1 MSLTAGITIV
11 GSSSLIK
18 KFTKGVAQAKKDIR
32 KNLLKAGSVIQ
43 AEAKTGFKARGQKN
57 SPNPATGPRTLR
69 VQSGQ
74 LRRSIVVRSRGSG
87 VNMVVEVGPTVRYG
101 AIHEFGGTIR
111 PIRKK
116 FLTFRIG
123 GDFVNVKSVRIP
135 KRPYMAP
142 ALKRS
147 EAKVQTLIGFAFR
160 PVVA

>member
-1 MSLTAGITIV
+1 MTLTASIKVV
-11 GSSSLIK
+11 GSPDLIRR
-18 KFTKGVAQAKKDIR
+18 FTTGISQAKKEIR

-57 SPNPATGPRTLR
+57 SPNPAKGANTLR

-74 LRRSIVVRSRGSG
+74 LRRSIIVRSKGSG
-87 VNMVVEVGPTVRYG
+87 TRTVVEVGPTVRYG

-111 PIRKK
+111 PIRKQ
-116 FLTFRIG
+116 FLTFKIAG
-123 GDFVNVKSVRIP
+123 GFVNVRQVRIP
-135 KRPYMAP
+135 KRPYLAP

-147 EAKVQTLIGFAFR
+147 EEKIQTIIGNAFR